1 MTHFIG
7 GRQNGQKKI
16 KRERKREEGT
26 SPGQDSNKNKKWKIE
41 IEIWVLLKPQSQQ
54 PVTKLILCYNI

>member
-16 KRERKREEGT
+16 KRERKRKEGT
-26 SPGQDSNKNKKWKIE
+26 SPGQDGNKKMKNWDQNMIFKA
-41 IEIWVLLKPQSQQ
+41 S
-54 PVTKLILCYNI
+54 VTLTNNFWN